1 MKIDKMKDLFVL
13 LVAILNMLHNVLGE
27 SPCPNVFDYEDL
39 QSNEDRWYGVI
50 YLTTK
55 SSLVGVRLDIRF
67 DRPVILM
74 VSWMGEVTSKN
85 SKKFTILSLNEKLL
99 PGPPLLSRFMVKF
112 DRRHGIPELTTIRL
126 NGQKICPPDPDFPI
140 EPIPQNEGPIIERP
154 IKVTGNNYGSGL
166 GSGGTHSSTGNSYSN
181 PGSSSSNSGGSLGSS
196 GGNSYSNSNDNYN
209 DRTSTTN
216 RYSGGNSYTTKGTTT
231 TERYSSGSSNSRPT
245 YNQGSSHANTEHK
258 PPSRATTTTT
268 ERTYSGSSNNR
279 PASHTSSK
287 EDTVQ
292 MSYGGSSSN
301 KKPQP
306 QSTSSGNRPT
316 HTSTQTSGEVYSG
329 TVHKPTHTSTNSGE
343 SNSGS
348 SNKKPQT
355 SSSTHTILHNVNSGA
370 NGNKQTKPSS
380 WETNTQSNVKR
391 TTADSSSLNN
401 SNRKPDWESNTKFTQ
416 TSTSQVS
423 KPQTNQRPYVE
434 PQLAP
439 SFSTECGQV
448 DDQVATYLQSA
459 PVPLI
464 TNGRQTTQ
472 GQWPWHI
479 AIYRTTGPESNY
491 ICGGTLITSDVVL
504 TAAHCVYNKYDGR
517 PVDPSNLVIYLGKYH
532 LNQYSDDSGVQLKQ
546 VREMRV
552 HPDYSS
558 VSYAA
563 DIAILVLTSPT
574 EYTTFVRPCCLWR
587 SPLQSVEGK
596 TGTVVGWGFDEN
608 KQVSQELKMA
618 EMPVVS
624 QRTCIESYRD
634 FFERY
639 ASNRTYCAGSRTGVS
654 ACNGDSGGG
663 MVFSLG
669 SRWYLRGI
677 VSIAVPKDNKICD
690 PNHFIIFTDVAK
702 YITWINENI

>member
-1 MKIDKMKDLFVL
+1 MKDFFFL
-13 LVAILNMLHNVLGE
+13 LVVILNMMYKVGSE
-27 SPCPNVFDYEDL
+27 SPCPNVFDYEEI
-39 QSNEDRWYGVI
+39 QPNEDRWYGVI

-99 PGPPLLSRFMVKF
+99 PGPPVSSRFMVKF

-126 NGQKICPPDPDFPI
+126 NGQKICPPDPDFAI
-140 EPIPQNEGPIIERP
+140 EPVTQNERPIIERP
-154 IKVTGNNYGSGL
+154 NKVTGNNYGSG
-166 GSGGTHSSTGNSYSN
+166 
-181 PGSSSSNSGGSLGSS
+181 SSNSGGTYSSS
-196 GGNSYSNSNDNYN
+196 GDTYSNSGATFSNSGGSYSNSN

-216 RYSGGNSYTTKGTTT
+216 RYSGGNSYNTKASTT
-231 TERYSSGSSNSRPT
+231 TERYNSGASNSRPT
-245 YNQGSSHANTEHK
+245 YNQGSSHTSAEHK
-258 PPSRATTTTT
+258 PPSRTSTTST
-268 ERTYSGSSNNR
+268 ERTYSGSGR
-279 PASHTSSK
+279 PSTHTSSK

-292 MSYGGSSSN
+292 MSYGGSSNTN
-301 KKPQP
+301 KKPQT
-306 QSTSSGNRPT
+306 QSTSSG
-316 HTSTQTSGEVYSG
+316 
-329 TVHKPTHTSTNSGE
+329 HKPTHTSSQHSGEVYSSSGHKPTHTSSQHSGE
-343 SNSGS
+343 STSGSS
-348 SNKKPQT
+348 SNKKTQT
-355 SSSTHTILHNVNSGA
+355 SSSTHTILHNVNTNTNHSPS
-370 NGNKQTKPSS
+370 NTNSNKQTKPSS
-380 WETNTQSNVKR
+380 SSNWETNTQSNVKR
-391 TTADSSSLNN
+391 TTADSN
-401 SNRKPDWESNTKFTQ
+401 SNRKPDNSWESNTKYTQ
-416 TSTSQVS
+416 TSTSQVN
-423 KPQTNQRPYVE
+423 KPQSNQRPLVE
-434 PQLAP
+434 QETGL
-439 SFSTECGQV
+439 SFISECGLV

-479 AIYRTTGPESNY
+479 ALYRTTGPESNY
-491 ICGGTLITSDVVL
+491 ICGGTLITANVVL
-504 TAAHCVYNKYDGR
+504 TAAHCVFNKYDGR

-563 DIAILVLTSPT
+563 DIAILILTSPT